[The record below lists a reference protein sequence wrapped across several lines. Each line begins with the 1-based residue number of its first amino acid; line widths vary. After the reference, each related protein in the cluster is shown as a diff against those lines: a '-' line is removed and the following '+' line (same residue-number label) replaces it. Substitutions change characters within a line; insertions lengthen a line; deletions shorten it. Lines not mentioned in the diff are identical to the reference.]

1 MPKGGQPNAP
11 AIKNLKNLHG
21 EISDVIEGVKP
32 KTKPSSSI
40 PLYKDKEYIKI
51 LEDAIDSIKKGYK
64 RGATY
69 LERGKTKLLDTT
81 LYNRAINALIAQ
93 PDKAF
98 LKVLQE
104 TGFSDPGVLAFKI
117 KQFEDQV
124 LRKYQP
130 VVGMEG
136 HHILTQNTMG
146 WLRDI
151 NVEKSLQVMDK
162 VREHMGSGIGLDNL
176 KYGSKLTHRGM
187 SSPKVKG
194 LLAGTAENL
203 VSAHPNP
210 LTGVD
215 DTKFFTTYDRLV
227 APDVPVGKG
236 QYKAFTRF
244 KKTDS
249 IDFMVDTILNQAGE
263 PGKLFAKAL
272 DSGPEQL
279 TKQYYRNL
287 LGKDIFNMTGDP
299 TLMKKYKH
307 LLNELKLNYNDV
319 FTAFAQGGTPKPVN
333 KVFSSNVRK
342 VIQDLNNNPA
352 LSEAKI
358 SSALKKS
365 ALFKNVV
372 RTGSVA
378 TVGGIGLL
386 FDGLGAY
393 AGVNEA
399 TDEEAGLGKKI
410 VGGLRATSGVSG
422 IASLSGVAAPVA
434 VPVSLLTGVAA
445 EALNYGLDY
454 HARGGAGEGD
464 APFSLLGPLPEATKY
479 KQENYTGGQTV
490 KIKKEDEETGELKDT
505 YYPSAQLRKIPTN
518 DYSYNF

>member
-1 MPKGGQPNAP
+1 MPKKIGDRNYRKPTGKAKKLEGLITEKFDDP
-11 AIKNLKNLHG
+11 AAAKKLGYTVDN
-21 EISDVIEGVKP
+21 IETGV
-32 KTKPSSSI
+32 TSAS
-40 PLYKDKEYIKI
+40 PLYKDKEYVKI
-51 LEDAIDSIKKGYK
+51 LENAINSIKKGYK
-64 RGATY
+64 NKATY
-69 LERGKTKLLDTT
+69 LERGTRKLLDTT
-81 LYNRAINALIAQ
+81 LYNRSINALLAQ

-104 TGFSDPGVLAFKI
+104 TGFKDPGVLAFKI

-146 WLRDI
+146 WMRDI
-151 NVEKSLQVMDK
+151 NVEKALQVMDK
-162 VREHMGSGIGLDNL
+162 VREQMGSGVSVDNL

-194 LLAGTAENL
+194 LISEAAEGRM
-203 VSAHPNP
+203 VSAHVNP
-210 LTGVD
+210 ITGVD

-279 TKQYYRNL
+279 TKQYYRDL

-319 FTAFAQGGTPKPVN
+319 FTAFAQGRKPKPVD

-342 VIQDLNNNPA
+342 VIQNLNNNPA
-352 LSEAKI
+352 LSEDKI
-358 SSALKKS
+358 TAALKKS
-365 ALFKNVV
+365 SLFKKVIKIGAA
-372 RTGSVA
+372 T
-378 TVGGIGLL
+378 TVGTIGFAFDTLAAQQGIS
-386 FDGLGAY
+386 
-393 AGVNEA
+393 EA
-399 TDEEAGLGKKI
+399 ADEEAGLGKKI

-422 IASLSGVAAPVA
+422 IARLSGVAAPVA
-434 VPVSLLTGVAA
+434 VPVSLLTGVTA
-445 EALNYGLDY
+445 EILDSSLNY
-454 HARGGAGEGD
+454 AEKGGRKRGD
-464 APFSLLGPLPEATKY
+464 AKFSLLGDIPGTDSY
-479 KQENYTGGQTV
+479 KRLQE
-490 KIKKEDEETGELKDT
+490 KWDKEDEEKRQNE
-505 YYPSAQLRKIPTN
+505 QLNLNTL
-518 DYSYNF
+518 

>member
-1 MPKGGQPNAP
+1 MA
-11 AIKNLKNLHG
+11 
-21 EISDVIEGVKP
+21 EV
-32 KTKPSSSI
+32 

-81 LYNRAINALIAQ
+81 LYNRAINALLAQ

-98 LKVLQE
+98 LEVLKK

-124 LRKYQP
+124 LRKFQP

-136 HHILTQNTMG
+136 HHILTQNVMG
-146 WLRDI
+146 WMRDI
-151 NVEKSLQVMDK
+151 DVEKALHVMNN
-162 VREHMGSGIGLDNL
+162 VRKHMGSGVALDNL
-176 KYGSKLTHRGM
+176 IYGSRLTHRGM
-187 SSPKVKG
+187 SSPKVQG

-203 VSAHPNP
+203 VSAHVNP
-210 LTGVD
+210 ITGVD

-279 TKQYYRNL
+279 TKQYYRDL
-287 LGKDIFNMTGDP
+287 LGKDIFNMSGDP

-307 LLNELKLNYNDV
+307 LLHKLNLNYNDV
-319 FTAFAQGGTPKPVN
+319 FTAFAQGRKPKPVD

-342 VIQDLNNNPA
+342 VIKELNNNPA
-352 LSEAKI
+352 LSEDRITA
-358 SSALKKS
+358 ALKKS
-365 ALFKNVV
+365 SLFKKVV
-372 RTGSVA
+372 KIGAAT
-378 TVGGIGLL
+378 TVGTVGFAFDTLAAQQGIS
-386 FDGLGAY
+386 
-393 AGVNEA
+393 EA

-422 IASLSGVAAPVA
+422 IASLSGAAAPVA
-434 VPVSLLTGVAA
+434 IPVSLLTGVTA
-445 EALNYGLDY
+445 EILDSSLNY
-454 HARGGAGEGD
+454 AEKGGRKRGD
-464 APFSLLGPLPEATKY
+464 ARFSLLGDIPGTDSY
-479 KQENYTGGQTV
+479 KRLQE
-490 KIKKEDEETGELKDT
+490 KWDKEDEEKRQNE
-505 YYPSAQLRKIPTN
+505 QLNLNTL
-518 DYSYNF
+518 